1 MKKLDVMLVA
11 LVLGGSII
19 ISGCTSQ
26 QASTQPDTDS
36 AANKNT
42 DGKCIITVNSAQYD
56 VTSFKTEHKGGDIF
70 KCGEDMTIAFK
81 NAHGEDLKRLE
92 QFKI

>member
-1 MKKLDVMLVA
+1 MKKLDLMLIA

-19 ISGCTSQ
+19 LSGCTSQ
-26 QASTQPDTDS
+26 QATTQPDSNLTAS
-36 AANKNT
+36 ENN
-42 DGKCIITVNSAQYD
+42 DGKCIITVNSTQYD
-56 VTSFKTEHKGGDIF
+56 VTSFKTEHKGGDVF
-70 KCGEDMTIAFK
+70 KCGQDMTIAFK